1 MHRILTRLRSL
12 LTSKRAR
19 FGALAILVSGGM
31 LAAAHPAL
39 AGSLSLTNT
48 LLSIFAAIAM
58 AMAEV
63 IGKLVVAVLD
73 ITIPIMQY
81 QGFTSSPV
89 VNTGWAI
96 VRDVVNMFFVVILI
110 IVAMQTIFGVAKTE
124 WRQQVPKI
132 MVMAIVI
139 NFSKTLCGI
148 MIDFAQVIMLTFANA
163 LKDIAGGN
171 FIQMLGLGDI
181 FSLSAKADQFANSA
195 DGVAATG
202 TSAFDLFAAG
212 VAAVFMMVWVLA
224 VVMIL
229 LCVLV
234 YRVVM
239 LWILIVMAPLAWFT
253 KVVPFDQAKG
263 SYADWWKNFICYCSI
278 GPVLTFFLWLTLAV
292 AGSGFIASQDSG
304 FSAVAPQ
311 GEVGIAS
318 GMITSI
324 FEWQSL
330 LSFVIGMAMLMAGMD
345 AASKICS
352 GVKGGVGSLLAAGKG
367 GGFINQAIGGQA
379 RKYSD
384 KGTKWAG
391 GKVKAGGAALV
402 GGAGDLAL
410 GAGAA
415 GLAIAGTKM
424 ATGKADWTAMAPT
437 ASGKAAR
444 AQGMRELSKGKYVP
458 TLLSQKLNK
467 AADSRQQEVS
477 ADMKKA
483 TEEQFKGASAETE
496 LAALQSMADGT
507 VPLGQMQ
514 AHRGL
519 LAKAMK
525 DGKMREKMEA
535 SGILGKLVKNELP
548 ELKNQLKGTKE
559 FDAIEDF
566 EAGRPDLTNKI
577 GSINSFEDLQKIDP
591 AALAAISS
599 DPAMKAQFEK
609 NIADKKIVSTTYD
622 GKGGVLDAK
631 QWLEG
636 GHGGG
641 KRTKAWA
648 DGKAGYYEN
657 LSAVNLGLVPAAS
670 LAANLTPALIAKRPD
685 AAAAAMASKNP
696 VVRARLAS
704 NPDTYKAAA
713 KSALGISYGSTGIPT
728 ADPAKL
734 KAALKKDVN
743 MLGNVPTADIEGN
756 AVFAKDIADSID
768 KDQLKQMLSSYKAA
782 TPDERIA
789 MDATVVENALEAL
802 EQSVFSGTASM
813 PEVVEYKKLG
823 RNLTTQIEG
832 MNGGT
837 VGSTVL
843 GLDQQITTLNT
854 NLATE
859 NAKPSPNA
867 ATITRLTEDVRKMTK
882 RRERHI
888 NQKWT

>member
-1 MHRILTRLRSL
+1 MDMN
-12 LTSKRAR
+12 
-19 FGALAILVSGGM
+19 F
-31 LAAAHPAL
+31 
-39 AGSLSLTNT
+39 

-63 IGKLVVAVLD
+63 IGKLVIAVLD
-73 ITIPIMQY
+73 IAIPVMQY

-110 IVAMQTIFGVAKTE
+110 ILAMQTIFGSAKAE

-181 FSLSAKADQFANSA
+181 FSLSAKSSQ
-195 DGVAATG
+195 VAGAAAGTNTTG

-212 VAAVFMMVWVLA
+212 VAAVVMMVWVLA

-253 KVVPFDQAKG
+253 KIVPFDQAKG
-263 SYADWWKNFICYCSI
+263 SYSEWWKNFICYCSI

-292 AGSGFIASQDSG
+292 AGSGFIASQDTG
-304 FSAVAPQ
+304 FTQ
-311 GEVGIAS
+311 VGQAQD
-318 GMITSI
+318 GAAGFITEI

-345 AASKICS
+345 AAAKVCE
-352 GVKGGVGSLLAAGKG
+352 GAKGGVGKLIAQTKG

-379 RKYSD
+379 RKYGD

-391 GKVKAGGAALV
+391 GKVKAGGAALA
-402 GGAGDLAL
+402 GGAGGLAL

-424 ATGKADWTAMAPT
+424 ATGKADWTAIAPT

-507 VPLGQMQ
+507 VPIGQMQ

-519 LAKAMK
+519 LAKALK
-525 DGKMREKMEA
+525 DPKMREKMEA
-535 SGILGKLVKNELP
+535 SGILGKLVKSELP

-559 FDAIEDF
+559 YESIEDF
-566 EAGRPDLTNKI
+566 EAGRPDLTEKI

-599 DPAMKAQFEK
+599 DPAMRAQFEK

-657 LSAVNLGLVPAAS
+657 LSAANLGLVPAAN

-713 KSALGISYGSTGIPT
+713 KSALGISYGSTGVPT

-756 AVFAKDIADSID
+756 AVFAKNIADSID

-802 EQSVFSGTASM
+802 EQSVFSRTASL

-837 VGSTVL
+837 MGSTVL
-843 GLDQQITTLNT
+843 GLNQQITTLNA

-859 NAKPSPNA
+859 RAKSSPDA